1 MAAGMMRTKRDNS
14 VLWTPFPNSPQQAA
28 YLSEAD
34 ELFYGGAAGGGKSW
48 LLLGLAL
55 TAHRRSIIYRRE
67 YPQLRDMITSSAEII
82 AERGRFNE
90 NLHIWR
96 DLPGDRMLEFGAV
109 HNAHDVQNFK
119 GRAHDLKAFD
129 ELPDF
134 LEQQYVFLN
143 AWLRTPFPGQRTR
156 IVATG
161 NPPSTP
167 EGQWVI
173 KRWGAWLDKQ
183 HPYPADPGELRWY
196 AMVDDKEIDVGDGAP
211 FSYKGEVITPRSRT
225 FIPAF
230 LADNP
235 VYAATG
241 YAQQLQALP
250 GPLRR
255 QLLWGDFTIG
265 AKDDE
270 WQVIPTASIDA
281 AMARWTPEPSEGSTA
296 TCVGLDV
303 ARGGADQTVSILRVG
318 RWFEMPKKI
327 PGKETP
333 DGPSVLAYLAREMTL
348 EIPFHVDVIGVGG
361 SVYDHLKGVG
371 VDAKPVNFAEGSSGW
386 SSLSGNLKFKNMR
399 AELWW
404 KLREALDPDFG
415 LNLAIPPDP
424 ELRADLVA
432 PRWGITPGGIQIESK
447 DDIRLRIGRSTDCG
461 DALVMALI
469 GGGANTPAGELRQGS
484 RWQAGSDE
492 QKGQGPSWGGTGES
506 RFRRS

>member
-1 MAAGMMRTKRDNS
+1 MARAGVETTP
-14 VLWTPFPNSPQQAA
+14 LWAPFPNSPQQAA

-143 AWLRTPFPGQRTR
+143 AWLRTPFVGQRVRT
-156 IVATG
+156 VATG

-167 EGQWVI
+167 EGQWVV
-173 KRWGAWLDKQ
+173 KRWAAWLDKQ
-183 HPYPADPGELRWY
+183 HPCPAKPGELRWY
-196 AMVDDKEIDVGDGAP
+196 AMVDNEEKEVGQGP
-211 FSYKGEVITPRSRT
+211 FDWKGEVITPRSRT

-241 YAQQLQALP
+241 YSQQLQALP
-250 GPLRR
+250 EPLRS
-255 QLLWGDFTIG
+255 QLLWGNFEIG
-265 AKDDE
+265 MAADP
-270 WQVIPTASIDA
+270 WQVIPQDWVEEAV
-281 AMARWTPEPSEGSTA
+281 ARWTPEAPDVPA

-303 ARGGADQTVSILRVG
+303 ARGGDDKTVSILRIG
-318 RWFEMPKKI
+318 RWFQMPKKI
-327 PGKETP
+327 AGKDTP
-333 DGPSVLAYLAREMTL
+333 DGPSVLKYLPREMTL

-371 VDAKPVNFAEGSSGW
+371 VDAKAVNFAEASSGW
-386 SSLSGNLKFKNMR
+386 SDRGGNLRFKNMR

-404 KLREALDPDFG
+404 KMREALDPDFG

-424 ELRADLVA
+424 ELKADLVA
-432 PRWGITPGGIQIESK
+432 PKWKLTPQGIQIESK

-469 GGGANTPAGELRQGS
+469 GGGATTPAGELRQGS

-506 RFRRS
+506 RFRRG